1 MDKTQHLAMDELLA
15 LRDGEGGASS
25 RSHVEACDECRRELE
40 RLYQAQARLRAM
52 PRFTP
57 PRDIW
62 PRVARSVQRRRLR
75 RRLNHGAIGLAAAA
89 TLAAVVVLRGPA
101 VEESAQPSDV
111 WVAEASSPDMGPII
125 HRSRELESIL
135 QAYRPAQRVYNAPTA
150 LAVSVLEDRIVLLD
164 RMLAEGRVI
173 GADRAVL
180 VGLWDE
186 RVAALETL
194 VGLQAV
200 QEDRV
205 WR

>member
-1 MDKTQHLAMDELLA
+1 MDRTQHLAMDELLA
-15 LRDGEGGASS
+15 LRDGEGGTSS
-25 RSHVEACDECRRELE
+25 RLHVEACDECRRELE
-40 RLYQAQARLRAM
+40 RLYQVQARFRAM
-52 PRFTP
+52 PTFTP
-57 PRDIW
+57 PRNIW
-62 PRVARSVQRRRLR
+62 PRVVRAVQRRRSR
-75 RRLNHGAIGLAAAA
+75 RRFGYGAIGLAAAA
-89 TLAAVVVLRGPA
+89 ALAAVVVLRGQP
-101 VEESAQPSDV
+101 VEESAQPSDA
-111 WVAEASSPDMGPII
+111 WVTETSSSDMGPII

-135 QAYRPAQRVYNAPTA
+135 RTYRPAQRVYDAPTA

-164 RMLAEGRVI
+164 RMLSEGRVV

-186 RVAALETL
+186 RVATLETL

>member
-25 RSHVEACDECRRELE
+25 RSHVEACGECRRELE

-52 PRFTP
+52 PTFTP

-75 RRLNHGAIGLAAAA
+75 RRLNYGAIGLAAAA